1 MSATRE
7 ILPPSQ
13 TVAVDAM
20 GGDHAPGVIVAGV
33 AEAARLHTSV
43 TFLLFGEA
51 RQLMPLIAAYPK
63 LADRLL
69 VRPTQGCIPM
79 DEKPSHSLRK
89 HYEQSSLVQA
99 IAALASGSA
108 SAVVSAANTGTLMAL
123 GIKHLG
129 LIPGISR
136 PAVASYM
143 PTLKNETVVLDLGAN
158 LTVKAEHLHQFAILG
173 TALAQTMVSIPH
185 PRIGLLNIGTER
197 TKGPSQVQRAYDLIA
212 AQDWPGSFVGFMEP
226 NDLVE
231 GRCDVLVCDGYGGN
245 IMLKSTEATA
255 RLIGAYTRASFQET
269 LLSRLGFALAA
280 RQFAKL
286 RRRTDPRRYNGAVM
300 AGLNGVCVKSHGG
313 ADSVSFTNALE
324 LAIDM
329 VNEGYAASVSAL
341 LPSAE

>member
-1 MSATRE
+1 MSVTRE

-20 GGDHAPGVIVAGV
+20 GGDHAPGVIVEGV
-33 AEAARLHTSV
+33 AEAARLHVST
-43 TFLLFGEA
+43 TFLLFGDVREIG
-51 RQLMPLIAAYPK
+51 PLIAAYPR
-63 LADRLL
+63 LADRMQ
-69 VRPTQGCIPM
+69 VRPTEGSIPV
-79 DEKPSHSLRK
+79 DERPSNSLRK
-89 HYEQSSLVQA
+89 RYEQSSLVQA
-99 IAALASGSA
+99 MDALALGTA
-108 SAVVSAANTGTLMAL
+108 SSVVSAAHTGTLMAL
-123 GIKHLG
+123 GIKYLG

-158 LTVKAEHLHQFAILG
+158 LTVTADYLYQFAILG

-197 TKGPSQVQRAYDLIA
+197 TKGLSQVQRAYDLIA
-212 AQDWPGSFVGFMEP
+212 AHDWPGSFVGFMEP

-255 RLIGAYTRASFQET
+255 RLIGAYTRTSFQET
-269 LLSRLGFALAA
+269 VLSRLGFALAA

-286 RRRTDPRRYNGAVM
+286 RRQTDPRRYNGAVM

-313 ADSVSFTNALE
+313 ADSISFSNALE

-329 VNEGYAASVSAL
+329 VNEGYASRVSAL
-341 LPSAE
+341 LPTAA